1 MAVAAA
7 MVGRTAIRR
16 PPPPTPAAHSRV
28 LPALASPIAP
38 QAIVTTSSSTPA
50 TWLVSKVGLI
60 SPPGW
65 HGTRVHPGLA
75 RRRCAM
81 PGVQWLWLLFA
92 AALGADSGI
101 RVWIP
106 RALSGIKAEQT
117 NSMTV
122 HLAVWSSYSAASR
135 P

>member
-1 MAVAAA
+1 
-7 MVGRTAIRR
+7 
-16 PPPPTPAAHSRV
+16 
-28 LPALASPIAP
+28 
-38 QAIVTTSSSTPA
+38 
-50 TWLVSKVGLI
+50 
-60 SPPGW
+60 
-65 HGTRVHPGLA
+65 
-75 RRRCAM
+75 M

-92 AALGADSGI
+92 AALGAGSGI

-122 HLAVWSSYSAASR
+122 HLAVWSSYSVASR